1 MPPAQRTWT
10 RKVFNLLIPNES
22 WILTGQRIVEAVDN
36 VQLWGLHE
44 SFNEKKKKK
53 KKYFKN
59 WYDLTLVYVNVH

>member
-1 MPPAQRTWT
+1 M
-10 RKVFNLLIPNES
+10 
-22 WILTGQRIVEAVDN
+22 EAVEN

>member
-1 MPPAQRTWT
+1 M
-10 RKVFNLLIPNES
+10 
-22 WILTGQRIVEAVDN
+22 EAVEN

-44 SFNEKKKKK
+44 SFNEKKK